1 MRATDSGLLPQRH
14 KPQTATETG
23 GDKRRPPGHEKGEN
37 RKILPRSPATSSPSS
52 EGAGGWVDKGA
63 PPGHKKSLNQLI
75 QTFFVPR
82 TRLELA
88 RLKQA
93 LPPQSSVSTNF
104 TIWALL

>member
-1 MRATDSGLLPQRH
+1 MRSRSHENSVLGTKKSESTDSSGAPRPTPLPG
-14 KPQTATETG
+14 KG
-23 GDKRRPPGHEKGEN
+23 PGEGSE
-37 RKILPRSPATSSPSS
+37 
-52 EGAGGWVDKGA
+52 EGAPWA
-63 PPGHKKSLNQLI
+63 QKKSESSI

-104 TIWALL
+104 TIWALFGFRAANIHCFF